1 MTSIVID
8 LPDDVVSQARAAG
21 LLDSAQIGIIFQ
33 ESLRIAARS
42 KLIEQIQVSDS
53 VAPELDAS
61 AQQLLIQQA
70 KQAARKAH

>member
-21 LLDSAQIGIIFQ
+21 LLGSERIRAIFQ
-33 ESLRIAARS
+33 ESLRTAARS
-42 KLIEQIQVSDS
+42 KLFEQIKASDA
-53 VAPELDAS
+53 APSEIDAS
-61 AQQLLIQQA
+61 TQQLLIQQA

>member
-1 MTSIVID
+1 MTNIVIE

-21 LLDSAQIGIIFQ
+21 LLGSTQIRTIFQ

-42 KLIEQIQVSDS
+42 KLLDQIKASDS
-53 VAPELDAS
+53 VQPEFDVA

-70 KQAARKAH
+70 KQAARQAR

>member
-21 LLDSAQIGIIFQ
+21 LLGSAQMGVIFQ

-42 KLIEQIQVSDS
+42 KVIEQIQVSDS
-53 VAPELDAS
+53 VAPEIDAA